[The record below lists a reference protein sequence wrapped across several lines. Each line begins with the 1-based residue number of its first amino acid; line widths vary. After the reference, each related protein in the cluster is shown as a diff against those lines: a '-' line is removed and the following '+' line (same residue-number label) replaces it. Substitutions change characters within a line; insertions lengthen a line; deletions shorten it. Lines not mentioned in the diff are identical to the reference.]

1 MKTCHK
7 VVLTAAACIVGMN
20 AATAAAPPK
29 GQPAAINRLGGVS
42 APSARLAALIALD
55 GSVVRSKGVASV
67 THPQTGV
74 FCVKPS
80 FSANVDTL
88 IPTLTPEW
96 IHSHDAS
103 VSVQY
108 QSAPLVCPG
117 AIAVFTLTDNGV
129 GWVFADEAFTIVV
142 P

>member
-1 MKTCHK
+1 MARLQAT
-7 VVLTAAACIVGMN
+7 LTVASLLLCAGSAM
-20 AATAAAPPK
+20 AATPTK
-29 GQPAAINRLGGVS
+29 GRPTGVSTLGGVS
-42 APSARLAALIALD
+42 APDARLAALVAFD

-74 FCVKPS
+74 FCVQPS
-80 FSANVDTL
+80 FSVNVDTV
-88 IPTLTPEW
+88 IPALTPEW
-96 IHSHDAS
+96 IHSPNAS

-117 AIAVFTLTDNGV
+117 AIAVFTLTDNGL